1 MSSTI
6 SPKKIEFFAR
16 VQSLL
21 VPIRSVGLLRL
32 AIGLALRPVPSDVHQ
47 SDGLGAHHDVSGR
60 TGFAKD
66 SSQRIMKIKV
76 EFLH

>member
-32 AIGLALRPVPSDVHQ
+32 AIGLALRPVPSGVHQ
-47 SDGLGAHHDVSGR
+47 SDGLGDHDVSGR

-66 SSQRIMKIKV
+66 SSLKDNENKG
-76 EFLH
+76 